1 MTKLKNF
8 SIIGLTNK
16 ERGAKMSLTNE
27 EKHELLLETISL
39 LEFELENTE
48 LPHFIKS
55 IKQRQLKTA
64 VMKLE
69 VEK

>member
-1 MTKLKNF
+1 
-8 SIIGLTNK
+8 
-16 ERGAKMSLTNE
+16 MSLTNE

-55 IKQRQLKTA
+55 IKRRQLKTA
-64 VMKLE
+64 IIKLE

>member
-1 MTKLKNF
+1 M
-8 SIIGLTNK
+8 
-16 ERGAKMSLTNE
+16 ALTNE

-48 LPHFIKS
+48 LPYFIQS

-64 VMKLE
+64 KKQLE
-69 VEK
+69 GTK